1 MSCALTDA
9 TVRSIQAPSAG
20 RIEISDPACRGLEL
34 RITSTGAKTFAF
46 RFRDR
51 HSKRVERITIGRY
64 PDVMLRDARRRAD
77 ELRRETA
84 AGRNPA
90 IHKREAPA
98 RTFAA
103 LADRYLVE
111 HARRFKRSADQDER
125 NLRLH
130 ILPCWGRRDY
140 AGIGRADVIAL
151 AEKLATAGKPILA
164 NRVQALVS
172 SIFSFAVDA
181 ALLPTNPCLRLR
193 KRGQEKAKTRTLS
206 DEEIRTLWNRA
217 AEPPV
222 SRAVGLALRLV
233 LLTGCRPS
241 EVAGMTAAELEISGA
256 GKAKSW
262 TVPATRSKN
271 GRAHYVPLSPLAG
284 EQIAEA
290 LALANGDPAVFPS
303 RAGKVAGHALAV
315 AMARI
320 GAVIG
325 ADDWPTPHDLRRTC
339 ATRLAAAG
347 VPAEDVRAVLNHA
360 RADVT
365 GKHYVL
371 YDRAKEKHAALTRWA
386 QIIAGILVSAPADN
400 VVALRG

>member
-1 MSCALTDA
+1 MSRALTDA
-9 TVRSIQAPSAG
+9 TVRNIQAPSNG
-20 RIEISDPACRGLEL
+20 RLEISDPACRGLEL
-34 RITSTGAKTFAF
+34 RVTSTGAKTFAF

-64 PDVMLRDARRRAD
+64 PDVMLRDARLRAD
-77 ELRRETA
+77 TLRRETA

-90 IHKREAPA
+90 THRREASA

-125 NLRLH
+125 NIRLH
-130 ILPCWGRRDY
+130 VLPRWARRDY

-151 AEKLATAGKPILA
+151 TEKLATAGKPVLA

-181 ALLPTNPCLRLR
+181 ALLQANPCLRLR

-206 DEEIRTLWNRA
+206 DEEIRTLWQRA
-217 AEPPV
+217 VEPPV

-233 LLTGCRPS
+233 LLTGCRSS
-241 EVAGMTAAELEISGA
+241 EVAGMTTTELEISDA
-256 GKAKSW
+256 GKVKSW
-262 TVPATRSKN
+262 TIPAARSKN

-284 EQIAEA
+284 EQIAEG
-290 LALANGDPAVFPS
+290 LALANGNAAVFPS

-320 GAVIG
+320 GAAVG
-325 ADDWPTPHDLRRTC
+325 ANDWPTAHDMRRTC

-347 VPAEDVRAVLNHA
+347 IPAEDVRAVLNHA

-365 GKHYVL
+365 GKHYDL
-371 YDRAKEKHAALTRWA
+371 YDRAKEKTRALNRWA
-386 QIIAGILVSAPADN
+386 QIIAAILVPAPASN

>member
-1 MSCALTDA
+1 MSRALTDA
-9 TVRSIQAPSAG
+9 TVRNIQAPGKG
-20 RIEISDPACRGLEL
+20 RIEVRDPACRGLEL
-34 RITSTGAKTFAF
+34 RVTPTGAKTFAF

-64 PDVMLRDARRRAD
+64 PDVMLRDARLRAD
-77 ELRRETA
+77 GLRREIA

-90 IHKREAPA
+90 THKREAPA

-130 ILPCWGRRDY
+130 VLPRWGRRDY

-151 AEKLATAGKPILA
+151 AERLATAGKPVLA

-181 ALLPTNPCLRLR
+181 ALIPANPCSRLR
-193 KRGQEKAKTRTLS
+193 KRGQEKAKTRTLT
-206 DEEIRTLWNRA
+206 DEEIRLLWTRA
-217 AEPPV
+217 VEPPV

-241 EVAGMTAAELEISGA
+241 EVAGMTTAELEISGA
-256 GKAKSW
+256 GVVKSW
-262 TVPATRSKN
+262 TVPAARSKN
-271 GRAHYVPLSPLAG
+271 GRAHYVPLPSLAA
-284 EQIAEA
+284 EQITEA
-290 LALANGDPAVFPS
+290 LTLANGDQAIFPS
-303 RAGKVAGHALAV
+303 RAGQVAGHALAV
-315 AMARI
+315 AMARL
-320 GAVIG
+320 GAATG
-325 ADDWPTPHDLRRTC
+325 ADDWPTPHDMRRTC

-347 VPAEDVRAVLNHA
+347 VPAEDVRAVLNHV

-365 GKHYVL
+365 GKHYDL
-371 YDRAKEKHAALTRWA
+371 YDRAKEKRAALTRWA
-386 QIIAGILVSAPADN
+386 QVVTTILAPAPSDN
-400 VVALRG
+400 VVVLRA

>member
-1 MSCALTDA
+1 MSRALTDA
-9 TVRSIQAPSAG
+9 TVRNIQAPSTG

-64 PDVMLRDARRRAD
+64 PDVMLRDARLRAD

-130 ILPCWGRRDY
+130 ILPRWGGHDY

-181 ALLPTNPCLRLR
+181 ALLPANPCLRLR

-206 DEEIRTLWNRA
+206 DEEIRTLWHHA
-217 AEPPV
+217 VEPPV

-241 EVAGMTAAELEISGA
+241 EVAGMTTAELEISGA

-262 TVPATRSKN
+262 TVPAARSKN
-271 GRAHYVPLSPLAG
+271 GRRHHVPLPPLAG

-290 LALANGDPAVFPS
+290 LALANGDTAVFPS

-320 GAVIG
+320 GAAIG
-325 ADDWPTPHDLRRTC
+325 AGDWPTPHDLRRTC

-365 GKHYVL
+365 GKHYDL
-371 YDRAKEKHAALTRWA
+371 YDRAKEKRAALTRWA
-386 QIIAGILVSAPADN
+386 QIVTAILAPTPADN

>member
-1 MSCALTDA
+1 VSRALTDA
-9 TVRSIQAPSAG
+9 TVRNIQAPSTG
-20 RIEISDPACRGLEL
+20 RLEISDPGCRGLEL

-51 HSKRVERITIGRY
+51 YSKRVERITIGRY
-64 PDVMLRDARRRAD
+64 PDVMLRDARLRAD

-98 RTFAA
+98 RTFGA
-103 LADRYLVE
+103 LAGRYIVE

-130 ILPCWGRRDY
+130 VLPRWGRRDY

-151 AEKLATAGKPILA
+151 AERLAAAGKPVLA

-181 ALLPTNPCLRLR
+181 ALLPANPCLRLR
-193 KRGQEKAKTRTLS
+193 KRGQEKAKTRTLA
-206 DEEIRTLWNRA
+206 DEEIRLLWQRA
-217 AEPPV
+217 VEPPV
-222 SRAVGLALRLV
+222 SRTVGLALRLV

-241 EVAGMTAAELEISGA
+241 EVAGMTAAEIEITDA
-256 GKAKSW
+256 GKVKSW
-262 TVPATRSKN
+262 TIPAARSKN
-271 GRAHYVPLSPLAG
+271 GRAHYVPLAPLAG

-290 LALANGDPAVFPS
+290 LTLANGDAAVFPS

-320 GAVIG
+320 GAAIG
-325 ADDWPTPHDLRRTC
+325 TDDWPTPHDLRRTC

-347 VPAEDVRAVLNHA
+347 IPAEDVRAVLNHA

-365 GKHYVL
+365 GKHYDL
-371 YDRAKEKHAALTRWA
+371 YDRAKEKRAALTHWA
-386 QIIAGILVSAPADN
+386 QFITGILVPAPTDN
-400 VVALRG
+400 VVALHG